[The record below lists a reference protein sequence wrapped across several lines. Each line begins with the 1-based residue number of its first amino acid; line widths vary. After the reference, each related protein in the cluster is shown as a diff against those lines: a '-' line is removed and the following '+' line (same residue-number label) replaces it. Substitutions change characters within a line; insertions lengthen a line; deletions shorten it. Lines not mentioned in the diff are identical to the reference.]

1 MPIRFRY
8 QTIEFDSIE
17 SNSIDIHL
25 RSLRDKQEF
34 SDPFGEAESLGISS
48 AQWSLFGVVWESS
61 QTLAQKMANYDIT
74 NKRILEVGCGMG
86 LSSLVLNKRRADI
99 TATDY
104 HPEAGNF
111 LQTNATLNDCPKIP
125 FLRTSWAD
133 EEDGLGLFDVIIGAD
148 LLYEKE
154 HVALLAHF
162 IHNHANPTCEVLIV
176 DPGRGFHSAFCK
188 IMVSFGFTVC
198 LLPDEFGAE
207 SKSYKGQITQFLRT
221 Q

>member
-8 QTIEFDSIE
+8 QTIEFND
-17 SNSIDIHL
+17 IDIHV

-61 QTLAQKMANYDIT
+61 QTLARKMADFDIVD
-74 NKRILEVGCGMG
+74 KRILEVGCGMG
-86 LSSLVLNKRRADI
+86 LSSLLLNKRNADI

-111 LQTNATLNDCPKIP
+111 LQTNASLNDCQKIP
-125 FLRTSWAD
+125 FLRTNWAD
-133 EEDGLGLFDVIIGAD
+133 ENDGLGHFDVLIGAD
-148 LLYEKE
+148 ILYEKE
-154 HVALLAHF
+154 HVVLLANF
-162 IHNHANPTCEVLIV
+162 INRHASPTCEVLII

-188 IMVSFGFTVC
+188 LMVKHGFVFS
-198 LLPDEFGAE
+198 LLPNDSGLTI
-207 SKSYKGQITQFLRT
+207 KSYKGQITQFLRAA
-221 Q
+221 

>member
-8 QTIEFDSIE
+8 QTIEF
-17 SNSIDIHL
+17 NNVDIHL

-61 QTLAQKMANYDIT
+61 QILAHKMANFDIA

-86 LSSLVLNKRRADI
+86 LSSLLLNKRQADI

-111 LQTNATLNDCPKIP
+111 LQTNASLNDCERIP

-133 EEDGLGLFDVIIGAD
+133 TNDGLGCFDVLIGAD
-148 LLYEKE
+148 LLYEIE
-154 HVALLAHF
+154 HVALLANF
-162 IHNHANPTCEVLIV
+162 INRHASPTCEVLIV

-188 IMVSFGFTVC
+188 EMVNFGFEFS
-198 LLPDEFGAE
+198 LLPNALGVAA
-207 SKSYKGQITQFLRT
+207 KSYKGEITQFLRAV
-221 Q
+221 